1 MSLQFHNCDNFSDN
15 LFSEKK
21 KKKKERRFFSGTKY
35 WEKPVHFIYVINFF
49 KDD

>member
-21 KKKKERRFFSGTKY
+21 RKKVFLSGTKY
-35 WEKPVHFIYVINFF
+35 WEKPVHFIYVINFL